1 MRHLYRVL
9 IQWIKGKFITRL
21 LKRNASILAP
31 LVLQQAKYQAGV
43 AELVLE
49 DCVQGKFIYDAFC
62 QGQPSPSPSW
72 AELALNLHN
81 PTTHL
86 QPPPLWKQIKMLI
99 NVTKCKCLN
108 LSTNTNV
115 IKCHQIQMLTNINV
129 NKC

>member
-1 MRHLYRVL
+1 MN
-9 IQWIKGKFITRL
+9 KGKFITRL

-72 AELALNLHN
+72 AELVIILAFPATRPPDR
-81 PTTHL
+81 PTTR
-86 QPPPLWKQIKMLI
+86 PPDHPEKSK
-99 NVTKCKCLN
+99 
-108 LSTNTNV
+108 SA
-115 IKCHQIQMLTNINV
+115 
-129 NKC
+129 